1 MLRSVL
7 WCRNKL
13 NNRVYPNILFAG
25 SSGGLNGEGVDV
37 CQAVLDLCFVE
48 CDDNAFAL
56 LIATQHPSG
65 GRVEL
70 WELKE
75 TQLITHKIFLPSEGS
90 QQDCPKNIV
99 PVWQYQEVFVAGS
112 SAAQGK

>member
-1 MLRSVL
+1 MHNHARH
-7 WCRNKL
+7 
-13 NNRVYPNILFAG
+13 NIYFAG
-25 SSGGLNGEGVDV
+25 SSHGLNGEGQDV
-37 CQAVLDLCFVE
+37 CQAVVDLCFVE

-56 LIATQHPSG
+56 LVATQHPSG

-75 TQLITHKIFLPSEGS
+75 TQLTTHKIFLPSEGS
-90 QQDCPKNIV
+90 QQSCPKNIV